1 MAIRY
6 KLINP
11 IAKRNKLKED
21 AALAAEPPEDFEPV
35 ASGSDSDGG
44 FDRHR
49 IASHRIASHRIAS
62 HRLWTRPFRPP
73 LNRLAPPV
81 ALACSACLR
90 LKTKAPV
97 ATA

>member
-1 MAIRY
+1 MAYRY

-44 FDRHR
+44 FDRHC
-49 IASHRIASHRIAS
+49 IALRCAASPL
-62 HRLWTRPFRPP
+62 LWT
-73 LNRLAPPV
+73 
-81 ALACSACLR
+81 
-90 LKTKAPV
+90 
-97 ATA
+97 